1 MAATVTKGTIVLTGA
16 NGGLGS
22 AIAQQIAFTPE
33 YASYHGI
40 YTVRNSTTT
49 SVFDSSTAH
58 SHDVVSLDLSDLDS
72 VRRTAEAINI
82 RVSTGQIPPIRALI
96 LNAGFMGFSKQF
108 WNKDG
113 LDVTFCVNYLGHWLL
128 TLLLLKSMDKE
139 SGRIILISS
148 QAHDPHDERNDQTKA
163 FVDKKYQKILPD
175 RATFEAIAKGIW
187 SSAHEDPSWR
197 SGYRRYGASKLF
209 LLMMMFELQQRMDQD
224 PSLKNICILGV
235 DPGTMSTGIQ
245 RHAPLIVRLVLFRII
260 VPLRAWWSPDGPVR
274 TTQTSAMHVLR
285 AAFGRDGALGAF
297 PKAKYFYG
305 KEVFETCGEANDAQ
319 EREWV
324 WQESV
329 RYTQLKEDETVLS
342 IR

>member
-1 MAATVTKGTIVLTGA
+1 MAATVTKGTIILTGA
-16 NGGLGS
+16 NGSLGN
-22 AIAQQIAFTPE
+22 AIANQVASTPE

-40 YTVRNSTTT
+40 YTVRNASAASVFGSSTT
-49 SVFDSSTAH
+49 H
-58 SHDVVSLDLSDLDS
+58 SHDVVSLDLSDLNS
-72 VRRTAEAINI
+72 VRQTAEAINVRI
-82 RVSTGQIPPIRALI
+82 STGQIPPIRALI

-113 LDVTFCVNYLGHWLL
+113 LDVTFCANYLGHWLL
-128 TLLLLKSMDKE
+128 TLLLLESMDKE

-148 QAHDPHDERNDQTKA
+148 QAHE
-163 FVDKKYQKILPD
+163 QKITKDLPD
-175 RATFEAIAKGIW
+175 CVTFEAIAKGTW

-209 LLMMMFELQQRMDQD
+209 LLMMIYELQQRMDQE
-224 PSLKNICILGV
+224 PLLKNICILGV

-245 RHAPLIVRLVLFRII
+245 RHAPFVIRLILFRII
-260 VPLRAWWSPDGPVR
+260 IPLRAWWSPDGPIR
-274 TTQTSAMHVLR
+274 TTRISAMHVLR
-285 AAFGRDGALGAF
+285 AAFERDGTLGAF

-305 KEVFETCGEANDAQ
+305 REAFETCGEAKDAQ

-324 WQESV
+324 WHESV
-329 RYTQLKEDETVLS
+329 RYTQLKEDETALS